1 MHSVPALPGG
11 MHSGVCMCVLQ
22 RALNFFFRQS
32 KSGKESAV
40 NGQLAETV
48 RRSRENGPYRQE
60 TGRTDRQVHT
70 LGSILLAREL
80 CT

>member
-1 MHSVPALPGG
+1 MTSELQLYTHKSMHSVPALPAG

-48 RRSRENGPYRQE
+48 GLEGEWTLPARNGKNR
-60 TGRTDRQVHT
+60 
-70 LGSILLAREL
+70 
-80 CT
+80 